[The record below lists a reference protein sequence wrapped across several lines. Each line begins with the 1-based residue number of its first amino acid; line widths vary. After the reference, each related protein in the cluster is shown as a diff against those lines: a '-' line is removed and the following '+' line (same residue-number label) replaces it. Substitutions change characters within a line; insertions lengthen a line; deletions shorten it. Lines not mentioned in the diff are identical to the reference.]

1 MKKLSLFALVLTVT
15 FASCGKLDMDLI
27 DNIVSATKTTIS
39 ADELPDNTIATLDND
54 YFDTYID
61 EALMANGLGYQ
72 VNLSNGLEIF
82 FDKDGESLN
91 CEGKRKG
98 KKKGKKKE
106 KGYNKGE
113 KIDTA
118 DLSNAVKTYISTNY
132 PDVTIE
138 RAKINHNNQFM
149 VKVSGDLIL
158 VFDADGNFIKEY
170 EFVNRHGFD
179 GSQIDITT
187 LPTLVTDYVTG
198 NYTNAT
204 VKVAFLKEGKYF
216 VGLTTD
222 TGKKMVIFD
231 SEGIF
236 IEEKTCNG

>member
-1 MKKLSLFALVLTVT
+1 MKKLSLFALVLTVA

-39 ADELPDNTIATLDND
+39 ADALPNNTLATLNND

-61 EALMANGLGYQ
+61 KALMADGLGFQ
-72 VNLSNGLEIF
+72 INLSNGLEVF

-98 KKKGKKKE
+98 KKKGKKKG
-106 KGYNKGE
+106 KGYDKGE
-113 KIDTA
+113 KIDVA
-118 DLSNAVKTYISTNY
+118 DLPDAVKTYISTNY
-132 PDVTIE
+132 SDLTIE
-138 RAKINHNNQFM
+138 RAKINHNDQFM
-149 VKVSGDLIL
+149 VKVTGDLIL
-158 VFDADGNFIKEY
+158 VFDADGNFIEEH
-170 EFVNRHGFD
+170 EFMNRHGFD
-179 GSQIDITT
+179 GSQIDIAT
-187 LPTLVTDYVTG
+187 LPTLVTDYVTA
-198 NYTNAT
+198 NYANAT
-204 VKVAFLKEGKYF
+204 IKVAFLKEGKYF

-222 TGKKMVIFD
+222 TGKKMLIFD